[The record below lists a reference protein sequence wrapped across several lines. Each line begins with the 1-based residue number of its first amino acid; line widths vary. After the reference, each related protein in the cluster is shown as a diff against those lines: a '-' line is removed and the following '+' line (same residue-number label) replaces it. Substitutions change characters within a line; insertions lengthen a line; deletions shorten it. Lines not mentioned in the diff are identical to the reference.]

1 MVLKRRPPPG
11 IEADTRRRLA
21 DTLDVLGRAEEAA
34 AEREQAGAVAMKAAT
49 DPMALTAQGDLL
61 ERQGRHDDA
70 CFCFEQ
76 ALKSMPNLP
85 GGGRALIMAKLA
97 LAHHQAGRST
107 ETLRWA
113 QKSLANGPDKTVKPL
128 MHRMA
133 GVALSDQGDL
143 EQAEVQHRL
152 SLELMEKAGKPKEI
166 AEGLV
171 MLASLQKQRGHYEE
185 AITAARRSR
194 EIARSPSRTDLAVE
208 AECLR
213 DMGRFDE
220 ARDVMRQHFDGPRF
234 DQPHL
239 ERRMQALGSLG
250 MAWIE
255 ARAEQPEA
263 AWQHLEAAREG
274 LKIPA
279 YSTSWPPPPDV
290 REEKLALWCDATA
303 VNILTQQGHNP
314 EARRLRD
321 SIESRLPSF
330 AADNATLRGTYGHL
344 ARASLRLGDLTEC
357 QDYCRRYEN
366 CNRLLPFCPPF
377 TTCKVR
383 SLCVW
388 AKQTQPARH
397 SGRRSR
403 PALTAWMPA
412 ARRHVWMNSAA
423 DSCCLQTAADR
434 NLTYMSFMIYNVLYK
449 EIVWLHGEIHTPPFS
464 HEARVEAGHRLRLL
478 QQGQLLSMPQSR
490 PLPILGARC
499 HELRLQDQD
508 VTWRIVYRVDVDA
521 VVIADVFV
529 KKTQTTP
536 QDVLENCRRRLSQYD
551 SA

>member
-1 MVLKRRPPPG
+1 MVPGVYGGMGNMLHSLVITTLVFAVVFVAAFLYYWLWLLQPQSVGVRHFQAKRYAEAAEAFQTVLKRRPPPG

-21 DTLDVLGRAEEAA
+21 DTLDILGRTEEAA
-34 AEREQAGAVAMKAAT
+34 AERERAGAVAMKAAT

-366 CNRLLPFCPPF
+366 CNPPPSLLP
-377 TTCKVR
+377 TIHYLQGEV
-383 SLCVW
+383 
-388 AKQTQPARH
+388 
-397 SGRRSR
+397 
-403 PALTAWMPA
+403 ALRLGETDA
-412 ARRHVWMNSAA
+412 AREAFRQAVAPGINSL
-423 DSCCLQTAADR
+423 D
-434 NLTYMSFMIYNVLYK
+434 
-449 EIVWLHGEIHTPPFS
+449 
-464 HEARVEAGHRLRLL
+464 ARRAQARLDE
-478 QQGQLLSMPQSR
+478 
-490 PLPILGARC
+490 LGG
-499 HELRLQDQD
+499 
-508 VTWRIVYRVDVDA
+508 
-521 VVIADVFV
+521 
-529 KKTQTTP
+529 
-536 QDVLENCRRRLSQYD
+536 
-551 SA
+551 